1 MSIKS
6 VLSNLLICPT
16 SSAWGCSLRENS
28 LLTFPRKTPSSPLK
42 LEVLRTGGSLQIQ
55 SWRDCQL
62 LCLQSRYK
70 HARDK
75 HTGCSLLMPTEH
87 AQTTKNG
94 EVVAGWKPPLLWF
107 GSFRRSSTGRRGESG
122 ALQQTDLRVD
132 TRTPRTV
139 DSATPAQM
147 DIYFTLFS
155 LFFFTKPGNPLSEI
169 SPDPSKCHFP
179 VAHEHFYAQS
189 VFSWNSRVFW
199 LRLSLS
205 AIHRVYF

>member
-1 MSIKS
+1 
-6 VLSNLLICPT
+6 
-16 SSAWGCSLRENS
+16 
-28 LLTFPRKTPSSPLK
+28 
-42 LEVLRTGGSLQIQ
+42 
-55 SWRDCQL
+55 
-62 LCLQSRYK
+62 
-70 HARDK
+70 
-75 HTGCSLLMPTEH
+75 MPTEH
-87 AQTTKNG
+87 AQTTNNG

-155 LFFFTKPGNPLSEI
+155 LFFFTKPGNPLFEI
-169 SPDPSKCHFP
+169 SLDPSKCHFP

-189 VFSWNSRVFW
+189 VFSLNRRVFW
-199 LRLSLS
+199 PRLSLS
-205 AIHRVYF
+205 AIHRVYSWKHTECKNRVNDTCSYLWVRAHPQRAQVSAAGRQCSVLWGELITTFVTSQRPVLFDVIVFKMNMHFICVSVLEPDFIA